1 VAPLCR
7 NKGILKNN
15 EFECFTLAESMDQ
28 MPAPRV
34 TLTQLRSFEAV
45 ARLGGIG
52 RAAAALHLAQ
62 PTVSTQM
69 RELASAVGLVLLRP
83 QGRGLVLTEEGELL
97 LASARELFA
106 TWARF
111 EEDAAALRGLRRGR
125 LRIAAVTTAE
135 YFLPDL
141 IGPFAQDHP
150 GIAIE
155 LAVENR
161 DAVVARLKRGDDE
174 LAAMMLPP
182 TDLPLER
189 WPFLENPLVVVAP
202 LKHEL
207 VGKRRLALE
216 RVAQEARL
224 TREAGSGTRQATD
237 QLLAQRGVDWPPRM
251 ALGSNEAIKHA
262 VAAGLG
268 LAVLSR
274 HALGPEPHRQ
284 GLAELHVVGLP
295 IRRMWHLVWRKDRRL
310 SRPAQA
316 FLDHLR
322 RQPGLRRKPVSGCA
336 P

>member
-1 VAPLCR
+1 MHLIP
-7 NKGILKNN
+7 
-15 EFECFTLAESMDQ
+15 
-28 MPAPRV
+28 PPRV
-34 TLTQLRSFEAV
+34 SLTQLRSFEAV

-83 QGRGLVLTEEGELL
+83 EGRGLVLTEEGELL
-97 LASARELFA
+97 LASTQELFA

-111 EEDAAALRGLRRGR
+111 EEDAAALRGLRQGR

-135 YFLPDL
+135 YFVPDL
-141 IGPFAQDHP
+141 LGPFSQAHP

-161 DAVVARLKRGDDE
+161 DAVVARLRRGDDE
-174 LAAMMLPP
+174 LAVMMLPP
-182 TDLPLER
+182 TDLALQR

-202 LKHEL
+202 LHHAL
-207 VGKRRLALE
+207 VGKPRLLLA
-216 RVAQEARL
+216 RVAQEPRL
-224 TREAGSGTRQATD
+224 TREAGSGTRLATD
-237 QLLAQRGVDWPPRM
+237 QLLAQRGITWPPRM

-274 HALGPEPHRQ
+274 HALGPEPQRQ
-284 GLAELHVVGLP
+284 GLAELKVMGMP
-295 IRRMWHLVWRKDRRL
+295 IRRMWQLVWRPDRRL

-322 RQPGLRRKPVSGCA
+322 QQPGLRRKPVKT
-336 P
+336 

>member
-1 VAPLCR
+1 
-7 NKGILKNN
+7 
-15 EFECFTLAESMDQ
+15 M
-28 MPAPRV
+28 PRV

-69 RELASAVGLVLLRP
+69 RELANALDLVLLRP
-83 QGRGLVLTEEGELL
+83 EGRGLVLTEEGELL

-111 EEDAAALRGLRRGR
+111 EEDAAALRGLHQGR

-141 IGPFAQDHP
+141 IGPFAQAHP
-150 GIAIE
+150 GLSIE

-161 DAVVARLKRGDDE
+161 DAVVARLRRGDDE
-174 LAAMMLPP
+174 LAVMMLPP
-182 TDLPLER
+182 TDLPLQR

-202 LKHEL
+202 VHHAL
-207 VGKRRLALE
+207 VGQPRLTLA
-216 RVAQEARL
+216 RVVQEPRL
-224 TREAGSGTRQATD
+224 TREAGSGTRLATD
-237 QLLAQRGVDWPPRM
+237 QLLAQRGLAWPPRM

-274 HALGPEPHRQ
+274 HALGPEPQRQ
-284 GLAELHVVGLP
+284 GLAELRVVGLP
-295 IRRMWHLVWRKDRRL
+295 IRRMWQLVWRQDRRL

-316 FLDHLR
+316 FLGHL
-322 RQPGLRRKPVSGCA
+322 QQQLGLRRKPVKG
-336 P
+336 